1 MAQGFYNW
9 GFIGWTT
16 SLSRGIKNLTAFTD
30 ILKRIYGYV
39 KIDDKCSLME
49 DHPTPSQDSLA
60 HDVTNPLA
68 EDLEELVAALHDKTL
83 GGQDSN

>member
-16 SLSRGIKNLTAFTD
+16 SLSRGIKNLTAFAD

-39 KIDDKCSLME
+39 KIDDKWSLME
-49 DHPTPSQDSLA
+49 DQPTPSQEPLA
-60 HDVTNPLA
+60 HNVTDPLV
-68 EDLEELVAALHDKTL
+68 DYLEELVEALHEK
-83 GGQDSN
+83 